1 MKASSRLTEHV
12 GEWQLELEADSCE
25 ELFAEAARVVG
36 GAAGRASG
44 EPGPWEPVALAA
56 PDRATL
62 LADWFNELIGRSEIS
77 DRSYHEVRSLTLTE
91 SDGEVRLAA
100 EVRGT
105 PVSSW
110 HSPLKAATYHG
121 LALDRTGGRRTARV
135 LLDV

>member
-1 MKASSRLTEHV
+1 MKATSRLTEHV
-12 GEWQLELEADSCE
+12 GEWQLVLDADSCE

-36 GAAGRASG
+36 GAAGHASG

-56 PDRATL
+56 HDRATL
-62 LADWFNELIGRSEIS
+62 LADWFNELIGRSEIAG
-77 DRSYHEVRSLTLTE
+77 RSYHEVRGLTVTDTA
-91 SDGEVRLAA
+91 SDVRLTT

-105 PVSSW
+105 PVPSW

-121 LALDRTGGRRTARV
+121 LALDRTGKRWTARV